1 MSSYPFVTIEP
12 GDISV
17 LRHERLHALEVSLV
31 RVLLQME
38 EGPGDPSLGQQHDDL
53 VARLAVHRASL
64 GLPDAE
70 PEGESDGKPAGEPAQ
85 GDSPAELRAA
95 G

>member
-1 MSSYPFVTIEP
+1 MKSYPFATIGRP
-12 GDISV
+12 DIEA
-17 LRHERLHALEVSLV
+17 LRHERMHALEISLV

-38 EGPGDPSLGQQHDDL
+38 EGLGDPTLGDQHDDL

-64 GLPDAE
+64 GLPEA
-70 PEGESDGKPAGEPAQ
+70 EGESDGESTGELAQ
-85 GDSPAELRAA
+85 SGPPAELPTA

>member
-1 MSSYPFVTIEP
+1 MMYPFATIDQP
-12 GDISV
+12 DIIA
-17 LRHERLHALEVSLV
+17 LRQERMHALEVSLV

-64 GLPDAE
+64 GLPE
-70 PEGESDGKPAGEPAQ
+70 PEGESDGEPAGEPAQ
-85 GDSPAELRAA
+85 GSPPVELPTA